1 MGFLS
6 CTEKEYSTP
15 DEISNIDMNVV
26 VKRFDK
32 DFFHTD
38 SSSFDVL
45 KKKYPY
51 FIPRNGA
58 NVDSLWTIK
67 KRDTLEQELLEE
79 SIKVF
84 PDFEEQTA
92 ELNLLFQHIKYNL
105 PEFETPEVVTSTSMV
120 SYRDKILL
128 QNNILLIA
136 VDTYLGQ
143 DHKFYAGIPRYISAN
158 LRKEQLVSDV
168 AEVYAKQFVQG
179 GNQRSFINQ
188 MVYFGKQLYLKD
200 VFMPF
205 KSEASRI
212 GYSDLELEWSK
223 ANESEIWSYFVE
235 KDLLFSTDT
244 ALSGRFI
251 APAPFSKFYLE
262 LDSESPGMLGRY
274 IGWQIVRSFMKKND
288 VSLREL
294 ITMDGK
300 ELFEKSKY
308 KPATVMSKVTSEI
321 KLNIELDENRV
332 PEKLSFTAKDGG
344 VENQDSK
351 AMMLS
356 VWDAE
361 KQESLRIDLWTK
373 DMPVDQ
379 MKVFFHQTL
388 VSMSESY
395 QRATQDEKMALTMK
409 DFCDYFAE
417 KLELKK

>member
-1 MGFLS
+1 MMYKFFLCVLFVGVIS
-6 CTEKEYSTP
+6 CSEKEYDTP
-15 DEISNIDMNVV
+15 EEISNIEMGIE

-32 DFFHTD
+32 DFFNTD
-38 SSSFDVL
+38 ISSFDTL
-45 KKKYPY
+45 KEKYPY

-67 KRDTLEQELLEE
+67 KIDTLEQELLEE
-79 SIKVF
+79 SLKVF
-84 PDFEEQTA
+84 PNFKEQTA
-92 ELNLLFQHIKYNL
+92 ELNLLFQHIKYNF

-136 VDTYLGQ
+136 VDTYLGA
-143 DHKFYAGIPRYISAN
+143 DHKFYNGIPSYISAN
-158 LRKEQLVSDV
+158 LRKEQLISDV
-168 AEVYAKQFVQG
+168 AEVYAKKYIQS
-179 GNQRSFINQ
+179 GNQRSLINQ

-205 KSEASRI
+205 QSEALRI
-212 GYSDLELEWSK
+212 GYSEPELEWSK

-294 ITMDGK
+294 IAMDGK

-308 KPATVMSKVTSEI
+308 KPE
-321 KLNIELDENRV
+321 
-332 PEKLSFTAKDGG
+332 
-344 VENQDSK
+344 Q
-351 AMMLS
+351 
-356 VWDAE
+356 
-361 KQESLRIDLWTK
+361 
-373 DMPVDQ
+373 
-379 MKVFFHQTL
+379 
-388 VSMSESY
+388 
-395 QRATQDEKMALTMK
+395 
-409 DFCDYFAE
+409 
-417 KLELKK
+417 